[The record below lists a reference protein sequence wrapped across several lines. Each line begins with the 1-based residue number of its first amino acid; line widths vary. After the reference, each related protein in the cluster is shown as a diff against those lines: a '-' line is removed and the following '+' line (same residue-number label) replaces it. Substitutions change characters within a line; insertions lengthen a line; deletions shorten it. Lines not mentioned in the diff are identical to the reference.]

1 MGIINNFFHIL
12 QIIMKIIVCKID
24 KKYKLS
30 NSINLSFYM
39 PTNSNFN
46 FTNNS
51 VVTLEL
57 PFSEHVEE
65 LRQRIFLIVGVI
77 LLFTFFSFVEVKSPV
92 KFLELPINNVKFFQL
107 SPGEYFISTVKI
119 SFYTGLLFS
128 SPVAIGQLILFLL
141 PGLTKK
147 ETKIILPLLIS
158 SLVLFG
164 LGLTFSYYTLVP
176 AALNFFLNYSE
187 EVIEPFWSFDQYFE
201 FILVLFYSTGLA
213 FQIPII
219 QILVGLLNIVSAK
232 QMLSAWRY
240 VILLSTVLGAILTPS
255 TDPLT
260 QLLLSLA
267 ILLLYFS
274 GLGILFL
281 IKN

>member
-1 MGIINNFFHIL
+1 MT
-12 QIIMKIIVCKID
+12 
-24 KKYKLS
+24 
-30 NSINLSFYM
+30 
-39 PTNSNFN
+39 TNSNFN
-46 FTNNS
+46 FTNNT
-51 VVTLEL
+51 VITLEL
-57 PFSEHVEE
+57 PFSEHIEE
-65 LRQRIFLIVGVI
+65 LRQRIFILFWII
-77 LLFTFFSFVEVKSPV
+77 LLLTSVAFIEVKTLV
-92 KFLELPINNVKFFQL
+92 KLLELPIQDVKFFQL

-128 SPVAIGQLILFLL
+128 SPLIIGQLVLFLL
-141 PGLTKK
+141 PGLTRK
-147 ETKIILPLLIS
+147 ETKIILPLLLS

-164 LGLTFSYYTLVP
+164 LGLIFSYYTLIP

-187 EVIEPFWSFDQYFE
+187 EVLEPFWSFDQYFE

-219 QILVGLLNIVSAK
+219 QILIGLLNIISPK
-232 QMLSAWRY
+232 QMLGAWRY
-240 VILLSTVLGAILTPS
+240 IILLSTILGAILTPS

-267 ILLLYFS
+267 ILLLYFL

>member
-1 MGIINNFFHIL
+1 MT
-12 QIIMKIIVCKID
+12 
-24 KKYKLS
+24 
-30 NSINLSFYM
+30 
-39 PTNSNFN
+39 TNSNFN
-46 FTNNS
+46 FINNTS
-51 VVTLEL
+51 VTLEL
-57 PFSEHVEE
+57 PFSEHIEE
-65 LRQRIFLIVGVI
+65 LRQRIFLVFSII
-77 LLFTFFSFVEVKSPV
+77 LILTCIAFVEVKDLV
-92 KFLELPINNVKFFQL
+92 KILELPVQNVKFFQI
-107 SPGEYFISTVKI
+107 SPGEYFISTIKI

-128 SPVAIGQLILFLL
+128 SPFVIGQLILFLL

-147 ETKIILPLLIS
+147 ETKIIFPLLLS
-158 SLVLFG
+158 SLILFG
-164 LGLTFSYYTLVP
+164 LGLTFSYYTLIP

-187 EVIEPFWSFDQYFE
+187 EVLEPFWSFDQYFE

-213 FQIPII
+213 FQIPIL
-219 QILVGLLNIVSAK
+219 QILVGLLNIISPK
-232 QMLSAWRY
+232 QMLGAWRY
-240 VILLSTVLGAILTPS
+240 IILISTILGAILTPS

>member
-1 MGIINNFFHIL
+1 MA
-12 QIIMKIIVCKID
+12 
-24 KKYKLS
+24 
-30 NSINLSFYM
+30 
-39 PTNSNFN
+39 TNSNFN
-46 FTNNS
+46 FITNTT
-51 VVTLEL
+51 VVLEL
-57 PFSEHVEE
+57 PFAEHIEE
-65 LRQRIFLIVGVI
+65 LRQRLF
-77 LLFTFFSFVEVKSPV
+77 LLFWVIIILTCTAFIEVKDLV
-92 KFLELPINNVKFFQL
+92 KILELPIQNVKFFQI
-107 SPGEYFISTVKI
+107 SPGEYFISTIKI

-128 SPVAIGQLILFLL
+128 SPFVIGQLILFLL

-147 ETKIILPLLIS
+147 ETKIILPLLLS

-164 LGLTFSYYTLVP
+164 LGLTFSYYVLIP

-187 EVIEPFWSFDQYFE
+187 EVIEPLWSFDQYFE

-213 FQIPII
+213 FQIPIL
-219 QILVGLLNIVSAK
+219 QILVGLLNIVSTK
-232 QMLSAWRY
+232 QMLGAWRY
-240 VILLSTVLGAILTPS
+240 IILMSTILGAILTPS

>member
-1 MGIINNFFHIL
+1 MT
-12 QIIMKIIVCKID
+12 
-24 KKYKLS
+24 
-30 NSINLSFYM
+30 
-39 PTNSNFN
+39 TNSNFN
-46 FTNNS
+46 FITDTT
-51 VVTLEL
+51 VILEL
-57 PFSEHVEE
+57 PFSEHIEE
-65 LRQRIFLIVGVI
+65 LRQRLF
-77 LLFTFFSFVEVKSPV
+77 LLFWIIIILTFIAFIEVKDLV
-92 KFLELPINNVKFFQL
+92 KILELPIQNVKFFQI
-107 SPGEYFISTVKI
+107 SPGEYFISTIKI

-128 SPVAIGQLILFLL
+128 SPFVISQLILFLL
-141 PGLTKK
+141 PGLTQK
-147 ETKIILPLLIS
+147 ETKIILPLLLS

-164 LGLTFSYYTLVP
+164 LGLAFSYYTLIP

-187 EVIEPFWSFDQYFE
+187 EVIEPLWSFDQYFE

-219 QILVGLLNIVSAK
+219 QILVGLLNIISPQ

-240 VILLSTVLGAILTPS
+240 IILISTILGAILTPS

-260 QLLLSLA
+260 QLLLSIA

>member
-1 MGIINNFFHIL
+1 MA
-12 QIIMKIIVCKID
+12 
-24 KKYKLS
+24 
-30 NSINLSFYM
+30 
-39 PTNSNFN
+39 TNSNFN
-46 FTNNS
+46 FTNNTN
-51 VVTLEL
+51 VTLEL
-57 PFSEHVEE
+57 PFSEHIEE
-65 LRQRIFLIVGVI
+65 LRQRIFLLFWII
-77 LLFTFFSFVEVKSPV
+77 LLLTCLAFIEVKDLV
-92 KFLELPINNVKFFQL
+92 KILELPINNVKFFQL
-107 SPGEYFISTVKI
+107 SPGEYFISTIKI

-128 SPVAIGQLILFLL
+128 SPFIVGQLIFFLL

-147 ETKIILPLLIS
+147 ETRIILPLLGS
-158 SLVLFG
+158 SLILFG
-164 LGLTFSYYTLVP
+164 LGLAFSYYTLIP

-187 EVIEPFWSFDQYFE
+187 EVLEPFWSFDQYFE

-219 QILVGLLNIVSAK
+219 QILIGLLNIVSPQ
-232 QMLSAWRY
+232 QMLGAWRY
-240 VILLSTVLGAILTPS
+240 VILVSTILGAILTPS

-260 QLLLSLA
+260 QLLLSFA

>member
-1 MGIINNFFHIL
+1 MTN
-12 QIIMKIIVCKID
+12 
-24 KKYKLS
+24 
-30 NSINLSFYM
+30 
-39 PTNSNFN
+39 NSNFN
-46 FTNNS
+46 FTNNTL
-51 VVTLEL
+51 VTLEL
-57 PFSEHVEE
+57 PFSEHIEE
-65 LRQRIFLIVGVI
+65 LRQRVFLLFWII
-77 LLFTFFSFVEVKSPV
+77 LLLTSVAFIEVKTLV
-92 KFLELPINNVKFFQL
+92 KILELPIHDVKFFQL
-107 SPGEYFISTVKI
+107 SPGEYFISTIKI

-128 SPVAIGQLILFLL
+128 SPFVIGQLILFLL

-147 ETKIILPLLIS
+147 ETKIVLPLLLS

-164 LGLTFSYYTLVP
+164 LGLAFSYYTLIP

-187 EVIEPFWSFDQYFE
+187 EVLEPFWSFDQYFE

-219 QILVGLLNIVSAK
+219 QILIGLLNIISAK
-232 QMLSAWRY
+232 QMLGAWRY
-240 VILLSTVLGAILTPS
+240 IILISTILGAILTPS